1 MLHVAA
7 FHSGLFLSAARLQ
20 CLFVFNGRGIY
31 AWNVTV
37 DKKRLLR
44 LKLPNALSHLP
55 DYLMGLLLFVPLV
68 TVPVAVTFSG
78 RLGHLPLLPGIT
90 ALSRAQRATRS
101 HKLGDFCC
109 WFEWECPCKSNG
121 LEAAGL

>member
-20 CLFVFNGRGIY
+20 CLFVCNGRGIY

-37 DKKRLLR
+37 NKRRLLR
-44 LKLPNALSHLP
+44 LKLPNAVSHLP
-55 DYLMGLLLFVPLV
+55 DYLMGLLLFVPLLSWL
-68 TVPVAVTFSG
+68 VAVTFSG
-78 RLGHLPLLPGIT
+78 RLGYLPLLPGIM

-101 HKLGDFCC
+101 YKLGDF
-109 WFEWECPCKSNG
+109 
-121 LEAAGL
+121 LLLV